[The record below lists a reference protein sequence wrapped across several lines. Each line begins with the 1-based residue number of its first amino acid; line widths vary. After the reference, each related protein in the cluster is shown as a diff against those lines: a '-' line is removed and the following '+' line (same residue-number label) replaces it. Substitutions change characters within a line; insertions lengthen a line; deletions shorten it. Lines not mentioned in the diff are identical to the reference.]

1 MCGPLWRKAITKKVG
16 FSVTRLSEEALKK
29 FTKEELV
36 YFLKKI
42 EFYLPTGKTDSI
54 EYCILNK
61 RHADLSKEI
70 DNIFSKVTKSLEEYK
85 NTQNFDKLIEVQK
98 LNEQRERLW
107 NKQRKIEKELWGV

>member
-1 MCGPLWRKAITKKVG
+1 M
-16 FSVTRLSEEALKK
+16 TRLSEEALKK
-29 FTKEELV
+29 FTKEELI
-36 YFLKKI
+36 YYLKKI

-85 NTQNFDKLIEVQK
+85 KTQNIDKLIEVQK
-98 LNEQRERLW
+98 LNKQRERLW
-107 NKQRKIEKELWGV
+107 NKQRKIEKELWGI